1 MDAQFEEEEEVAPG
15 GARVVP
21 EDMLQTD
28 TRVGL
33 TSEEV
38 LQRRRKYG
46 LNQMKYVDDR
56 RPSRRATCTR
66 VARLGLHCP
75 TPQANKVLIPM
86 A

>member
-56 RPSRRATCTR
+56 RPSRCATLCTH
-66 VARLGLHCP
+66 VARLGLNCLVKP
-75 TPQANKVLIPM
+75 TRC
-86 A
+86 

>member
-1 MDAQFEEEEEVAPG
+1 MARQFEEEEDVAPG

-46 LNQMKYVDDR
+46 LNQMKYVALGR
-56 RPSRRATCTR
+56 RHAGTVAPTR
-66 VARLGLHCP
+66 CLHRHAINWHRG
-75 TPQANKVLIPM
+75 ANTN